1 MWISIID
8 QIKYLEK
15 IFWASSKLLWRAI
28 KFVMAVLPCCLHLL
42 CPISFLSNNFYLLPS
57 ICCIFVFS
65 FIRSIYSYGK
75 LKPKFYINN
84 FHIYREEFRFLVVS
98 LEEFFVVFS
107 DSSVPNSIRKWWW
120 IVSSIP
126 CSVKPRSLVKPKT
139 ITLVFAT
146 SSLCNQQ

>member
-57 ICCIFVFS
+57 IFCIFVFS

-84 FHIYREEFRFLVVS
+84 FHIYRERSFGSWWSHWKNFLLCLVIRVS
-98 LEEFFVVFS
+98 PIRYVNDGGS
-107 DSSVPNSIRKWWW
+107 WVP
-120 IVSSIP
+120 
-126 CSVKPRSLVKPKT
+126 SLVR
-139 ITLVFAT
+139 
-146 SSLCNQQ
+146 SNQGQRL